1 VGVDT
6 VREFNLRDA
15 QRVSRAER
23 QSSSG
28 DLDAVSDSGERKSSK
43 QKARPAP
50 AATARPRGRGHEL
63 IPVICSECYEDFI
76 FDSGVATKNLTC
88 PVCEHQAARPD
99 DALLHKINEL
109 RSAEKKALTLSLG
122 LVALGL
128 CLMLAWALLSRNPHN
143 HDGVAFWGPLGVG
156 LLGLLAGG
164 GLGLAKYEGAR
175 HETYF

>member
-1 VGVDT
+1 

-15 QRVSRAER
+15 QKVSRAER
-23 QSSSG
+23 QGSSSG
-28 DLDAVSDSGERKSSK
+28 DLDAVSDSDERKSGK
-43 QKARPAP
+43 QKARP

-63 IPVICSECYEDFI
+63 IPVICSECYEELL
-76 FDSGVATKNLTC
+76 FDSGVGTKKLTC

-99 DALLHKINEL
+99 DALLHKIGEL

-122 LVALGL
+122 LVAFGL
-128 CLMLAWALLSRNPHN
+128 CLMLLWVFLSRNPHG
-143 HDGVAFWGPLGVG
+143 HEGAAFWGPLAVG